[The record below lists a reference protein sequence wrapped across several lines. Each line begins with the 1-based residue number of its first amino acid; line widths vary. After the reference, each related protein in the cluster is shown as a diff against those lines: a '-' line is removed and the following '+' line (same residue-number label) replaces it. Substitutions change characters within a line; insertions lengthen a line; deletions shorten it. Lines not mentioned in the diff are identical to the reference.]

1 MRRKG
6 IAGCCLLTTYL
17 DLSRR
22 YKALDSLSKVLFCWL
37 LFLIFLCPNYCL
49 QIFTLVFISKVTH
62 GKDFNF
68 SSRHLQYEILSFSVP
83 RGCNGKADDLH
94 VIACSSEHELMQ
106 KKKFYIVWSRC
117 CRLEEEECI
126 DSVLEVHTHG
136 LLPWLSVFKFIF
148 VFVSQPKP
156 SPSQHTYFRFTL
168 QS

>member
-6 IAGCCLLTTYL
+6 IAGCGLLSIYL

-22 YKALDSLSKVLFCWL
+22 YKELDSLSKVLFCWL
-37 LFLIFLCPNYCL
+37 FFLIFSVPTIGL

-68 SSRHLQYEILSFSVP
+68 SSRHLQYEILSFSFP

-94 VIACSSEHELMQ
+94 VTTCSSEHDLR
-106 KKKFYIVWSRC
+106 KRKNLTCVWSRC

-126 DSVLEVHTHG
+126 DSVLDIHIHG
-136 LLPWLSVFKFIF
+136 PLPWLSVLKFIL
-148 VFVSQPKP
+148 VFVSKPKAKP
-156 SPSQHTYFRFTL
+156 KSTHVF
-168 QS
+168 